1 MTDDERELRA
11 LTAGG
16 LDAISWRQG
25 TAPDWAAFFRPYVSG
40 AVLCPSA
47 RPAAAVTPDTFR
59 ARMDAQRESGTL
71 RSLEETPLGT
81 TVQLFGNVAVVLSA
95 FEARVNGGGPGRGV
109 NAYLCVKDGGA
120 WKIVAVAWDNE
131 SATAP
136 LPPVLAR
143 APE

>member
-1 MTDDERELRA
+1 MQEMEIPVAVKQPRTSRAGCCPDDECGICGGSLKNNYY
-11 LTAGG
+11 AGKR
-16 LDAISWRQG
+16 L
-25 TAPDWAAFFRPYVSG
+25 
-40 AVLCPSA
+40 
-47 RPAAAVTPDTFR
+47 TPDTFR